1 MVRSPDRSGVCAERE
16 STIADPPDI
25 RHTAAMLHLL
35 KLCVGIR
42 DIAHLRQ
49 VQSARLKANPPLRHR
64 TRNFPRRA
72 DEVAAGG
79 SLYWVIA
86 GAIVVRQRVLDVID
100 DQWEDGASC
109 AGIVLHRTLVPVTAR
124 ATRPFQGWRYLD
136 AADAPP
142 DLVKS
147 ARASGEEQL
156 PPALKR
162 ELRALGLL

>member
-1 MVRSPDRSGVCAERE
+1 
-16 STIADPPDI
+16 
-25 RHTAAMLHLL
+25 MLHLL

-49 VQSARLKANPPLRHR
+49 VQAARIKTDPPLRHR

-72 DEVAAGG
+72 DEVRDGG

-86 GAIVVRQRVLDVID
+86 GAIVVRQRVKDIIE
-100 DQWEDGASC
+100 DQWEDGTAC
-109 AGIVLHRTLVPVTAR
+109 AGIVLHRTLVPVAGR
-124 ATRPFQGWRYLD
+124 AIRPFQGWRYLE

-142 DLVKS
+142 DVAKG
-147 ARASGEEQL
+147 ARVSGEEAL

>member
-1 MVRSPDRSGVCAERE
+1 
-16 STIADPPDI
+16 
-25 RHTAAMLHLL
+25 MLHLM

-42 DIAHLRQ
+42 DIAHLRE
-49 VQSARLKANPPLRHR
+49 VQAARRKSDPPLRHR

-72 DEVAAGG
+72 EEIRDGG

-86 GAIVVRQRVLDVID
+86 GAILVRQRVLDIVED
-100 DQWEDGASC
+100 SREDGTAC
-109 AGIVLHRTLVPVTAR
+109 AGIVLHRTLVPVAGR
-124 ATRPFQGWRYLD
+124 PIRPFQGWRYLE

-147 ARASGEEQL
+147 ARARGEEEL